1 MLELGHII
9 APSGVL
15 VVTDLAVLGSESGN
29 EPQETH
35 GPGERMGVATYEAD
49 GSGVVVLNVPPDR
62 ELAVT
67 AVPSEEDERRWS
79 HLMVYVA
86 EGEPAED
93 AEEVIGR
100 VGAPSEHLVFLDE
113 DLLPVWDHEAV
124 WERDEPGVRAN
135 GHARIAYG
143 DARAIACRTTVRDDG
158 NGFEVRTVRSADDE
172 LLAIVIGLYKP

>member
-1 MLELGHII
+1 MVELGHII

-15 VVTDLAVLGSESGN
+15 VVTDLALLGSQSGN
-29 EPQETH
+29 DPVETH
-35 GPGERMGVATYEAD
+35 GEHERMGVATYEAD

-62 ELAVT
+62 ELPVS

-79 HLMVYVA
+79 HLLVYIA

-100 VGAPSEHLVFLDE
+100 VGAPSGHLAFLDE

-143 DARAIACRTTVRDDG
+143 DARAIACRTTVGDDG
-158 NGFEVRTVRSADDE
+158 DGFEVRSVRSAGDE
-172 LLAIVIGLYKP
+172 LLAVVIRLV